1 MQQVIK
7 IVTVGDGEVGKTCLL
22 IVYSQEYFPE
32 DYVPTVFDSYCS
44 DHMIDGKNV
53 VLSLH
58 DTAGQEEYDRLRATA
73 YPGTVK
79 NGFYFLRQFLF
90 EKKFITERICGVFF
104 LSQEGNFEQSK
115 FQMDTRS
122 TAPW

>member
-1 MQQVIK
+1 MRTSHPGKDSVVTFAAEIMQQVIK

-58 DTAGQEEYDRLRATA
+58 DTAGQEYDSLRATA
-73 YPGTVK
+73 YPGTVS
-79 NGFYFLRQFLF
+79 
-90 EKKFITERICGVFF
+90 I
-104 LSQEGNFEQSK
+104 
-115 FQMDTRS
+115 
-122 TAPW
+122 